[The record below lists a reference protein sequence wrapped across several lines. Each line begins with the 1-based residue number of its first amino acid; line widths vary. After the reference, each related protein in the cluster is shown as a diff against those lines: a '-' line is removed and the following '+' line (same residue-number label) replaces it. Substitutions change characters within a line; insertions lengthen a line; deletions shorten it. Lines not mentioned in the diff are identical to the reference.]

1 MQLLQQQQQQQQQQ
15 RSTGI
20 AAKYRFHFIIFLLNS
35 TCTNPYSNQASSDC
49 MSSPWFVDPP

>member
-1 MQLLQQQQQQQQQQ
+1 MQLLQQQQQQQQ

-20 AAKYRFHFIIFLLNS
+20 VAKYRFHFIIFLLNS
-35 TCTNPYSNQASSDC
+35 TCTTPFSNQASSDC